1 VLNHGSGD
9 DQAKRDKSTLYRL
22 NRDEKTKNQRKVAPA
37 EHAKLLAMLVRLFPA
52 GVPGAEAGDDGTTV
66 TNVDDAARRNLAGK
80 LAARPLA
87 SPHLVSIE
95 LLRDLRGMPE
105 LKSHSATIDY
115 VIGVLT
121 AGDAY
126 RPNLNLQLERD
137 DSDAA
142 ELRSFLLHYTS
153 NSSGV
158 GDQGLLM
165 TGSAPPLK
173 RRSTSGLGLDDPDV
187 IDHIDGDGAGRAA
200 RDAADESSELDEQR
214 LLSAAVM
221 ASLKTWQFDVFDF
234 AKQSGGRPLYF
245 IGLALFR
252 QHGLIERFRIPE
264 DKLRHF
270 LTAVEE
276 GYRPNLY
283 HNHVHAADVTQ
294 SVNFFLTTA
303 GLGEWLTPLEIM
315 AMLLASLTHD
325 LDHVGFN
332 NAFLINT
339 DDPLALLHNDRSV
352 LENHHIHQ
360 LFVLLR
366 RDDCNFLC
374 NLERAQYKELR
385 ELIIDLILSTDFSRH
400 FALLGQFKAKHAAQ
414 NGIDIES
421 KEDKHLLLGIAL
433 KCADVGHTAKAHE
446 LHLAWTQRIT
456 GEFFLQGDE
465 EKRRGLSV
473 SPFMDRE
480 TTVIAKSQTGFIEF
494 LVLPLYELWANQFEP
509 ARECL
514 TLVRANL
521 AHWQKE
527 AAAADAAAVAAGK
540 KTSGVRRRKK
550 RTGATSGEEKSAKL
564 SSERSEKAAENDGAT
579 TTTSGDAASP
589 PAATSSEGSKL
600 SDSAKI
606 ASKSPSK
613 KVRGKQAAVASEQS
627 TNSAD

>member
-1 VLNHGSGD
+1 M
-9 DQAKRDKSTLYRL
+9 STMRL
-22 NRDEKTKNQRKVAPA
+22 GAISPA
-37 EHAKLLAMLVRLFPA
+37 SWRRVRSRRRTSSRSSCCAICAACPHA
-52 GVPGAEAGDDGTTV
+52 
-66 TNVDDAARRNLAGK
+66 
-80 LAARPLA
+80 
-87 SPHLVSIE
+87 
-95 LLRDLRGMPE
+95 E

-158 GDQGLLM
+158 GDHGHLI
-165 TGSAPPLK
+165 TGSSAPPLK

-187 IDHIDGDGAGRAA
+187 LDGDGEHGGGGAGGDGARDGP

-221 ASLKTWQFDVFDF
+221 ASLKTWQFDVFEF

-252 QHGLIERFRIPE
+252 QHGLIERFHIPE

-433 KCADVGHTAKAHE
+433 KCADVGHTAKAHD

-494 LVLPLYELWANQFEP
+494 LVLPLFELWANQFEP

-514 TLVRANL
+514 ALVRANL

-540 KTSGVRRRKK
+540 KTGGVRRRKK

-564 SSERSEKAAENDGAT
+564 SSERSDQKAVENDGTT

-589 PAATSSEGSKL
+589 PAATSSEGSKM
-600 SDSAKI
+600 SDSAKV
-606 ASKSPSK
+606 ATKSPSK
-613 KVRGKQAAVASEQS
+613 KVRGKPAIVASEHS
-627 TNSAD
+627 GGGD